1 MVNLEK
7 IWRIR
12 LKNVILQK
20 FEVPISYYHNLL
32 RKGKMRE
39 QIIEK
44 LSHNLL
50 INKFM
55 AAPTPRWLVLGV
67 DILIVALS
75 CLITYT
81 FNPDSNISWFG
92 EWDTP
97 FTRGTIVFAV
107 YTSLMPLVHTYR
119 YIVRLSMVED
129 MYRVVVLVL
138 TASIFLTMISGAFF
152 LFMGRPYFESWNVFV
167 IGLLTFSMLMLV
179 RLAIKYFYRQL
190 SEVENKRK
198 RVIALGSTVNSFAFT
213 TQLNSEADG
222 SFKVVAL
229 LTLSPDLN
237 VKYINEIPVYPYNPE
252 TIRDIFRRYNCKRL
266 IFPSI
271 QLKFIR
277 SGVADVFLKNNIKLL
292 MYSGVEEF
300 DRAAGKASANVR
312 DIHIEDLLGRDV
324 IKTDISEVE
333 NVLRDQ
339 VVMVTGAAGSI
350 GSEIVNQ
357 VASMRAGE
365 IVLLDQAETPM
376 HELQLM
382 MEQKHPDI
390 KIHLFIADVAN
401 RDRLEQAFKRYRPRY
416 VFHAAAYKHVP
427 MMERNPSEAIMTN
440 VFGTK
445 NLADLA
451 VEYNVEKFVMIST
464 DKAVNPTNVMG
475 ASKRIAEIYV
485 QSLFFNLSRRQ
496 RDSHSTRFITTRFG
510 NVLGSNGSVIPL
522 FRRQIEQGGPVTVT
536 HRDII
541 RYFMTIPEACSLVLQ
556 AGTMGNGGEIF
567 IFDMGQPVKIYDLAT
582 RMISLSGLRPGEDI
596 EIIETG
602 LRPGEKLYE
611 ELLNDKEKTMAT
623 RHNKIMIAKVRVY
636 DYKDVSAHLERLHK
650 CTDLG
655 EYHDIVAEMK
665 RIVPEFKSKNSIWE
679 SIDNEIKRDE
689 VITEISI

>member
-1 MVNLEK
+1 
-7 IWRIR
+7 
-12 LKNVILQK
+12 
-20 FEVPISYYHNLL
+20 
-32 RKGKMRE
+32 MRDR
-39 QIIEK
+39 IIEK
-44 LSHNLL
+44 ISHNLL
-50 INKFM
+50 INRFM
-55 AAPTPRWLVLGV
+55 SAPSPRWLVLGV
-67 DILIVALS
+67 DLLLVALS
-75 CLITYT
+75 CLVTYT
-81 FNPDSNISWFG
+81 FNPDSNYQAFG
-92 EWDTP
+92 PWDTP
-97 FTRGTIVFAV
+97 LTRGAIVFAI
-107 YTSLMPLVHTYR
+107 YLALMPLVHTYR

-129 MYRVVVLVL
+129 MYRIVVPVV
-138 TASIFLTMISGAFF
+138 ASSIFLALISGTCYAATG
-152 LFMGRPYFESWNVFV
+152 LRYFDLWNVFV
-167 IGLLTFSMLMLV
+167 IGLMAFSSLMLV

-190 SEVENKRK
+190 SDVEKRRK
-198 RVIALGSTVNSFAFT
+198 RVILLGSTVNSFAVA
-213 TQLNSEADG
+213 TQLNAEVDG

-229 LTLSPDLN
+229 LTLSPEVN
-237 VKYINEIPVYPYNPE
+237 SKYINDIPVFRYDPASVG
-252 TIRDIFRRYNCKRL
+252 DIFKRYNCKRL
-266 IFPSI
+266 IFPAM

-277 SGVADVFLKNNIKLL
+277 SGAADVFLKNNIQLL
-292 MYSGVEEF
+292 MYSGVEKF
-300 DRAAGKASANVR
+300 DNSADNASNNVSANVR

-324 IKTDISEVE
+324 IKTDITEVE

-339 VVMVTGAAGSI
+339 IVMVTGAAGSI

-357 VASMRAGE
+357 VAAMRAGE
-365 IVLLDQAETPM
+365 LILLDQAETPM

-382 MEQKHPDI
+382 MEQKHPDV

-401 RDRLEQAFKRYRPRY
+401 RDRVEQAFKRYRPRY

-440 VFGTK
+440 VIGTK

-451 VEYNVEKFVMIST
+451 VEYGVEKFVMIST

-485 QSLFFNLSRRQ
+485 QSLFFNLSRRKL
-496 RDSHSTRFITTRFG
+496 DGCVTRFITTRFG

-556 AGTMGNGGEIF
+556 AGTMGNGGEIY
-567 IFDMGQPVKIYDLAT
+567 IFDMGQPVKIYDLAE
-582 RMISLSGLRPGEDI
+582 RMISLSGLRPGQDI

-636 DYKDVSAHLERLHK
+636 DYDDVASHLATLKD
-650 CTDLG
+650 CTEHGD
-655 EYHDIVAEMK
+655 YHDIVAEMK
-665 RIVPEFKSKNSIWE
+665 RIVPEFKSKNSVWE
-679 SIDNEIKRDE
+679 SVDDEIKNDE
-689 VITEISI
+689 LIKEIQI

>member
-1 MVNLEK
+1 MK
-7 IWRIR
+7 DR
-12 LKNVILQK
+12 
-20 FEVPISYYHNLL
+20 
-32 RKGKMRE
+32 
-39 QIIEK
+39 IIERI
-44 LSHNLL
+44 SHNLL
-50 INKFM
+50 VNKFM
-55 AAPTPRWLVLGV
+55 SAPSPRWLVLGV
-67 DILIVALS
+67 DLMLVALS

-81 FNPDSNISWFG
+81 CNPDSNLYSIGAF
-92 EWDTP
+92 DTP
-97 FTRGTIVFAV
+97 LVRGAV
-107 YTSLMPLVHTYR
+107 IFGVYMAMMLLVHTYR

-129 MYRVVVLVL
+129 MYRIVVLVL
-138 TASIFLTMISGAFF
+138 ASSMLLTAISGVCFVATGSPCFN
-152 LFMGRPYFESWNVFV
+152 LWNIFV
-167 IGLLTFSMLMLV
+167 IGLMSFSSLMLV
-179 RLAIKYFYRQL
+179 RLAIKYFYRQFL
-190 SEVENKRK
+190 DVEKRRK
-198 RVIALGSTVNSFAFT
+198 RVIVLGSLVNSFAVAS
-213 TQLNSEADG
+213 QLNAEIDG
-222 SFKVVAL
+222 SFQVVAL
-229 LTLSPDLN
+229 LTLSSELN
-237 VKYINEIPVYPYNPE
+237 TKYINDIPVLAYNPE
-252 TIRDIFRRYNCKRL
+252 TIGDIFQHYNCKRL
-266 IFPSI
+266 IFPAI

-277 SGVADVFLKNNIKLL
+277 SGAADIFLKNNIQLL
-292 MYSGVEEF
+292 MYSGVEKF
-300 DRAAGKASANVR
+300 DNEADSASTNVSANVR

-324 IKTDISEVE
+324 IKTDTTEVE

-357 VASMRAGE
+357 VAAMRARE

-382 MEQKHPDI
+382 MEQQHPDV

-401 RDRLEQAFKRYRPRY
+401 RLRVEQAFKRYQPRY

-440 VFGTK
+440 VIGTK

-451 VEYNVEKFVMIST
+451 VDFGVEKFVMVST

-485 QSLFFNLSRRQ
+485 QSLFYHLSRRNPDG
-496 RDSHSTRFITTRFG
+496 RRNTRFITTRFG

-556 AGTMGNGGEIF
+556 AGTMGNGGEIYV
-567 IFDMGQPVKIYDLAT
+567 FDMGQPVRIYDLAE

-596 EIIETG
+596 EIVETG

-611 ELLNDKEKTMAT
+611 ELLNDKEMTMAT
-623 RHNKIMIAKVRVY
+623 CHNKIMIAKVRVY
-636 DYKDVSAHLERLHK
+636 DYDDVSAHISALTECTER
-650 CTDLG
+650 G

-665 RIVPEFKSKNSIWE
+665 RIVPEFKSKNSVWE
-679 SIDNEIKRDE
+679 SIDSEIKSDE
-689 VITEISI
+689 LIKEIKI

>member
-1 MVNLEK
+1 
-7 IWRIR
+7 
-12 LKNVILQK
+12 
-20 FEVPISYYHNLL
+20 
-32 RKGKMRE
+32 MRDR
-39 QIIEK
+39 IIEK
-44 LSHNLL
+44 ISHNLL
-50 INKFM
+50 INRFM
-55 AAPTPRWLVLGV
+55 SAPSPRWLVLGV
-67 DILIVALS
+67 DLLLVALS
-75 CLITYT
+75 CLVTYT
-81 FNPDSNISWFG
+81 FNPDSNYQTFG
-92 EWDTP
+92 PWDTP
-97 FTRGTIVFAV
+97 LTRGAIVFAV
-107 YTSLMPLVHTYR
+107 YMALMPLVHTYR

-129 MYRVVVLVL
+129 MYRIVVLV
-138 TASIFLTMISGAFF
+138 TASSIFLALISGTCYAATG
-152 LFMGRPYFESWNVFV
+152 LRYFDLWNIFV
-167 IGLLTFSMLMLV
+167 IGLMAFSSLMLV

-190 SEVENKRK
+190 SSVEKRRK
-198 RVIALGSTVNSFAFT
+198 RVILLGSTVNSFAVA
-213 TQLNSEADG
+213 TQLNAEVDG

-229 LTLSPDLN
+229 LTLSPEVN
-237 VKYINEIPVYPYNPE
+237 SKYINDIPV
-252 TIRDIFRRYNCKRL
+252 FRYDPASVGDLFKRYNCKRL
-266 IFPSI
+266 IFPAM

-277 SGVADVFLKNNIKLL
+277 GGAADVFLKNNIQLL
-292 MYSGVEEF
+292 MYSGVEKF
-300 DRAAGKASANVR
+300 DNSADNASTNVSANVR

-324 IKTDISEVE
+324 IKTDITEVE

-339 VVMVTGAAGSI
+339 IVMVTGAAGSI

-357 VASMRAGE
+357 VAALRVGE
-365 IVLLDQAETPM
+365 LILLDQAETPM

-382 MEQKHPDI
+382 MEQKHPDV

-401 RDRLEQAFKRYRPRY
+401 RDRIKQAFKRYRPRY

-440 VFGTK
+440 VIGTK

-451 VEYNVEKFVMIST
+451 VEYGVEKFVMIST

-485 QSLFFNLSRRQ
+485 QSLFFNLSRRKL
-496 RDSHSTRFITTRFG
+496 DGCVTRFITTRFG

-556 AGTMGNGGEIF
+556 AGTMGNGGEIY
-567 IFDMGQPVKIYDLAT
+567 IFDMGQPVKIYDLAE
-582 RMISLSGLRPGEDI
+582 RMISLSGLRPGQDI

-636 DYKDVSAHLERLHK
+636 DYDDVASHLATLKD

-665 RIVPEFKSKNSIWE
+665 RIVPEFKSKNSVWE
-679 SIDNEIKRDE
+679 SVDDEIKNE
-689 VITEISI
+689 ELIKEIQI

>member
-1 MVNLEK
+1 
-7 IWRIR
+7 
-12 LKNVILQK
+12 
-20 FEVPISYYHNLL
+20 
-32 RKGKMRE
+32 MRDR
-39 QIIEK
+39 IIEK
-44 LSHNLL
+44 ISHNLL
-50 INKFM
+50 INRFM
-55 AAPTPRWLVLGV
+55 SAPSPRWLVLGV
-67 DILIVALS
+67 DLLLVALS
-75 CLITYT
+75 CLVTYT
-81 FNPDSNISWFG
+81 FNPDSNYQTFG
-92 EWDTP
+92 PWDTP
-97 FTRGTIVFAV
+97 LTRGAIVFAV
-107 YTSLMPLVHTYR
+107 YMALMPLVHTYR

-129 MYRVVVLVL
+129 MYRIVVLVV
-138 TASIFLTMISGAFF
+138 ASSIFLAMISGACYAATG
-152 LFMGRPYFESWNVFV
+152 LRYFDLWNVFV
-167 IGLLTFSMLMLV
+167 IGLMAFSSLMLV

-190 SEVENKRK
+190 SSVEKRRK
-198 RVIALGSTVNSFAFT
+198 RVILFGSTVNSFAVA
-213 TQLNSEADG
+213 TQLNAEVDG

-229 LTLSPDLN
+229 LTLSPEVN
-237 VKYINEIPVYPYNPE
+237 SKYINDIPVFKYDPASVG
-252 TIRDIFRRYNCKRL
+252 DIFKRYNCKRL
-266 IFPSI
+266 IFPAM

-277 SGVADVFLKNNIKLL
+277 GGAADVFLKNNIQLL
-292 MYSGVEEF
+292 MYSGVEKF
-300 DRAAGKASANVR
+300 DNSVDNASNNVSANVR

-324 IKTDISEVE
+324 IKSDITEVE

-339 VVMVTGAAGSI
+339 IVMVTGAAGSI

-357 VASMRAGE
+357 VAAMRAGE
-365 IVLLDQAETPM
+365 LILLDQAETPM

-382 MEQKHPDI
+382 MEQKHPDV

-401 RDRLEQAFKRYRPRY
+401 RDRIEQAFKRYRPRY

-427 MMERNPSEAIMTN
+427 MMERNPSEAVMTN
-440 VFGTK
+440 VIGTK

-451 VEYNVEKFVMIST
+451 VEYGVEKFVMIST

-485 QSLFFNLSRRQ
+485 QSLFFNLSRRKL
-496 RDSHSTRFITTRFG
+496 DGCVTRFITTRFG

-556 AGTMGNGGEIF
+556 AGTMGNGGEIY
-567 IFDMGQPVKIYDLAT
+567 IFDMGQPVKIYDLAE
-582 RMISLSGLRPGEDI
+582 RMISLSGLRPGQDI

-636 DYKDVSAHLERLHK
+636 DYDDVASHLATLKD

-655 EYHDIVAEMK
+655 DYHDIVAEMK
-665 RIVPEFKSKNSIWE
+665 RIVPEFKSKNSVWE
-679 SIDNEIKRDE
+679 SVDDEIKNE
-689 VITEISI
+689 ELIKEIQI

>member
-1 MVNLEK
+1 
-7 IWRIR
+7 
-12 LKNVILQK
+12 
-20 FEVPISYYHNLL
+20 
-32 RKGKMRE
+32 MRDR
-39 QIIEK
+39 IIEK
-44 LSHNLL
+44 ISHNLL
-50 INKFM
+50 INRFM
-55 AAPTPRWLVLGV
+55 SAPSPRWLVLGV
-67 DILIVALS
+67 DLLLVALS
-75 CLITYT
+75 CLVTYT
-81 FNPDSNISWFG
+81 FNPDSNYQTFG
-92 EWDTP
+92 PWDTP
-97 FTRGTIVFAV
+97 LTRGAIVFAV
-107 YTSLMPLVHTYR
+107 YMALMPLVHTYR

-129 MYRVVVLVL
+129 MYRIVVLV
-138 TASIFLTMISGAFF
+138 TASSIFLALISGTCYAATG
-152 LFMGRPYFESWNVFV
+152 LRYFDLWNIFV
-167 IGLLTFSMLMLV
+167 IGLMAFSSLMLV

-190 SEVENKRK
+190 SSVEKRRK
-198 RVIALGSTVNSFAFT
+198 RVILLGSTVNSFAVA
-213 TQLNSEADG
+213 TQLNAEVDG

-229 LTLSPDLN
+229 LTLSPEVN
-237 VKYINEIPVYPYNPE
+237 SKYINDIPV
-252 TIRDIFRRYNCKRL
+252 FRYDPASVGDLFKRYNCKRL
-266 IFPSI
+266 IFPAM

-277 SGVADVFLKNNIKLL
+277 GGAADVFLKNNIQLL
-292 MYSGVEEF
+292 MYSGVEKF
-300 DRAAGKASANVR
+300 DNSADNASTNVSANVR

-324 IKTDISEVE
+324 IKTDITEVE

-339 VVMVTGAAGSI
+339 IVMVTGAAGSI

-357 VASMRAGE
+357 VAALRVGE
-365 IVLLDQAETPM
+365 LILLDQAETPM

-382 MEQKHPDI
+382 MEQKHPDV

-401 RDRLEQAFKRYRPRY
+401 RDRIKQAFMRYRPRY

-440 VFGTK
+440 VIGTK

-451 VEYNVEKFVMIST
+451 VEYGVEKFVMIST

-485 QSLFFNLSRRQ
+485 QSLFFNLSRRKL
-496 RDSHSTRFITTRFG
+496 DGCVTRFITTRFG

-556 AGTMGNGGEIF
+556 AGTMGNGGEIY
-567 IFDMGQPVKIYDLAT
+567 IFDMGQPVKIYDLAE
-582 RMISLSGLRPGEDI
+582 RMISLSGLRPGQDI

-636 DYKDVSAHLERLHK
+636 DYDDVASHLATLKD

-665 RIVPEFKSKNSIWE
+665 RIVPEFKSKNSVWE
-679 SIDNEIKRDE
+679 SVDEEIKNE
-689 VITEISI
+689 ELIKEIQI

>member
-1 MVNLEK
+1 
-7 IWRIR
+7 
-12 LKNVILQK
+12 
-20 FEVPISYYHNLL
+20 
-32 RKGKMRE
+32 MRDR
-39 QIIEK
+39 IIEK
-44 LSHNLL
+44 ISHNLL
-50 INKFM
+50 INRFM
-55 AAPTPRWLVLGV
+55 SAPSPRWLVLGV
-67 DILIVALS
+67 DLLLVALS
-75 CLITYT
+75 CLVTYT
-81 FNPDSNISWFG
+81 FNPDSNYQTFG
-92 EWDTP
+92 PWDTP
-97 FTRGTIVFAV
+97 LTRGAIVFAV
-107 YTSLMPLVHTYR
+107 YMALMPLVHTYR

-129 MYRVVVLVL
+129 MYRIVVLV
-138 TASIFLTMISGAFF
+138 TASSIFLALISGTCYAATG
-152 LFMGRPYFESWNVFV
+152 LRYFDLWNIFV
-167 IGLLTFSMLMLV
+167 IGLMAFSSLMLV

-190 SEVENKRK
+190 SSVEKRRK
-198 RVIALGSTVNSFAFT
+198 RVILLGSTVNSFAVA
-213 TQLNSEADG
+213 TQLNAEVDG

-229 LTLSPDLN
+229 LTLSPEVN
-237 VKYINEIPVYPYNPE
+237 SKYINDIPV
-252 TIRDIFRRYNCKRL
+252 FRYDPASVGDLFKRYNCKRL
-266 IFPSI
+266 IFSAM

-277 SGVADVFLKNNIKLL
+277 GGAADVFLKNNIQLL
-292 MYSGVEEF
+292 MYSGVEKF
-300 DRAAGKASANVR
+300 DNSADNASTNVSANVR

-324 IKTDISEVE
+324 IKTDITEVE

-339 VVMVTGAAGSI
+339 IVMVTGAAGSI

-357 VASMRAGE
+357 VAAMRVGE
-365 IVLLDQAETPM
+365 LILLDQAETPM

-382 MEQKHPDI
+382 MEQKHPDV

-401 RDRLEQAFKRYRPRY
+401 RDRIKQAFKRYRPRY

-440 VFGTK
+440 VIGTK

-451 VEYNVEKFVMIST
+451 VEYGVEKFVMIST

-485 QSLFFNLSRRQ
+485 QSLFFNLSRRKL
-496 RDSHSTRFITTRFG
+496 DGCVTRFITTRFG

-556 AGTMGNGGEIF
+556 AGTMGNGGEIY
-567 IFDMGQPVKIYDLAT
+567 IFDMGQPVKIYDLAE
-582 RMISLSGLRPGEDI
+582 RMISLSGLRPGQDI

-636 DYKDVSAHLERLHK
+636 DYDDVASHLATLKD

-665 RIVPEFKSKNSIWE
+665 RIVPEFKSKNSVWE
-679 SIDNEIKRDE
+679 SVDDEIKNE
-689 VITEISI
+689 ELIKEIQI

>member
-1 MVNLEK
+1 
-7 IWRIR
+7 
-12 LKNVILQK
+12 
-20 FEVPISYYHNLL
+20 
-32 RKGKMRE
+32 MRDR
-39 QIIEK
+39 IIEK
-44 LSHNLL
+44 ISHNLL
-50 INKFM
+50 INRFM
-55 AAPTPRWLVLGV
+55 SAPSPRWLVLGV
-67 DILIVALS
+67 DLLLVALS
-75 CLITYT
+75 CLVTYT
-81 FNPDSNISWFG
+81 FNPDSNYQTFG
-92 EWDTP
+92 PWDTP
-97 FTRGTIVFAV
+97 LTRGAIVFAV
-107 YTSLMPLVHTYR
+107 YMALMPLVHTYR

-129 MYRVVVLVL
+129 MYRIVVLV
-138 TASIFLTMISGAFF
+138 TASSIFLALISGTCYAATG
-152 LFMGRPYFESWNVFV
+152 LRYFDLWNIFV
-167 IGLLTFSMLMLV
+167 IGLMAFSSLMLV

-190 SEVENKRK
+190 SSVEKRRK
-198 RVIALGSTVNSFAFT
+198 RVILLGSTVNSFAVA
-213 TQLNSEADG
+213 TQLNAEVDG

-229 LTLSPDLN
+229 LTLSPEVN
-237 VKYINEIPVYPYNPE
+237 SKYINDIPV
-252 TIRDIFRRYNCKRL
+252 FRYDPASVGDLFKRYNCKRL
-266 IFPSI
+266 IFPAM

-277 SGVADVFLKNNIKLL
+277 GGAADVFLKNNIQLL
-292 MYSGVEEF
+292 MYSGVEKF
-300 DRAAGKASANVR
+300 DNSADNASTNVSANVR

-324 IKTDISEVE
+324 IKTDITEVE

-339 VVMVTGAAGSI
+339 IVMVTGAAGSI

-357 VASMRAGE
+357 VAAMRVGE
-365 IVLLDQAETPM
+365 LILLDQAETPM

-382 MEQKHPDI
+382 MEQKHPDV

-401 RDRLEQAFKRYRPRY
+401 RDRIKQAFKRYRPRY

-440 VFGTK
+440 VIGTK

-451 VEYNVEKFVMIST
+451 VEYGVEKFVMIST

-485 QSLFFNLSRRQ
+485 QSLFFNLSRRKL
-496 RDSHSTRFITTRFG
+496 DGCVTRFITTRFG

-556 AGTMGNGGEIF
+556 AGTMGNGGEIY
-567 IFDMGQPVKIYDLAT
+567 IFDMGQPVKIYDLAE
-582 RMISLSGLRPGEDI
+582 RMISLSGLRPGQDI

-636 DYKDVSAHLERLHK
+636 DYDDVASHLATLKD

-665 RIVPEFKSKNSIWE
+665 RIVPEFKSKNSVWE
-679 SIDNEIKRDE
+679 SVDEEIKNE
-689 VITEISI
+689 ELIKEIQI

>member
-1 MVNLEK
+1 
-7 IWRIR
+7 
-12 LKNVILQK
+12 
-20 FEVPISYYHNLL
+20 
-32 RKGKMRE
+32 MRDR
-39 QIIEK
+39 IIEK
-44 LSHNLL
+44 ISHNLL
-50 INKFM
+50 INRFM
-55 AAPTPRWLVLGV
+55 SAPSPRWLVLGV
-67 DILIVALS
+67 DLLLVALS
-75 CLITYT
+75 CLVTYT
-81 FNPDSNISWFG
+81 FNPDSNYQTFG
-92 EWDTP
+92 PWDTP
-97 FTRGTIVFAV
+97 LTRGAIVFAV
-107 YTSLMPLVHTYR
+107 YMALMPLVHTYR

-129 MYRVVVLVL
+129 MYRIVVLVV
-138 TASIFLTMISGAFF
+138 ASSIFLALISGTCYAATG
-152 LFMGRPYFESWNVFV
+152 LRYFDLWNVFV
-167 IGLLTFSMLMLV
+167 IGLMAFSSLMLV

-190 SEVENKRK
+190 SSVEKRRK
-198 RVIALGSTVNSFAFT
+198 RVILFGSTVNSFAVA
-213 TQLNSEADG
+213 TQLNAEVDG

-229 LTLSPDLN
+229 LTLSPEVN
-237 VKYINEIPVYPYNPE
+237 SKYINDIPVFKYDPASVG
-252 TIRDIFRRYNCKRL
+252 DIFKRYNCKRL
-266 IFPSI
+266 IFPAM

-277 SGVADVFLKNNIKLL
+277 GGAADVFLKNNIQLL
-292 MYSGVEEF
+292 MYSGVEKF
-300 DRAAGKASANVR
+300 DNSADNASNNVSANVR

-324 IKTDISEVE
+324 IKSDITEVE

-339 VVMVTGAAGSI
+339 IVMVTGAAGSI

-357 VASMRAGE
+357 VAAMRAGE
-365 IVLLDQAETPM
+365 LILLDQAETPM

-382 MEQKHPDI
+382 MEQKHPDV

-401 RDRLEQAFKRYRPRY
+401 RDRIEQAFKRYRPRY

-427 MMERNPSEAIMTN
+427 MMERNPSEAVMTN
-440 VFGTK
+440 VIGTK

-451 VEYNVEKFVMIST
+451 VEYGVEKFVMIST

-485 QSLFFNLSRRQ
+485 QSLFFNLSRRKL
-496 RDSHSTRFITTRFG
+496 DGCVTRFITTRFG

-556 AGTMGNGGEIF
+556 AGTMGNGGEIY
-567 IFDMGQPVKIYDLAT
+567 IFDMGQPVKIYDLAE
-582 RMISLSGLRPGEDI
+582 RMISLSGLRPGQDI

-636 DYKDVSAHLERLHK
+636 DYDDVVSHLATLKD
-650 CTDLG
+650 CTELG

-665 RIVPEFKSKNSIWE
+665 RIVPEFKSKNSVWE
-679 SIDNEIKRDE
+679 SVDDEIKNDE
-689 VITEISI
+689 LIKEIQI

>member
-1 MVNLEK
+1 
-7 IWRIR
+7 
-12 LKNVILQK
+12 
-20 FEVPISYYHNLL
+20 
-32 RKGKMRE
+32 MRDR
-39 QIIEK
+39 IIEK
-44 LSHNLL
+44 ISHNLL
-50 INKFM
+50 INRFM
-55 AAPTPRWLVLGV
+55 SAPSPRWLVLGV
-67 DILIVALS
+67 DLLLVALS
-75 CLITYT
+75 CLVTYT
-81 FNPDSNISWFG
+81 FNPDSNYQTFG
-92 EWDTP
+92 PWDTP
-97 FTRGTIVFAV
+97 LTRGAIVFAV
-107 YTSLMPLVHTYR
+107 YMALMPLVHTYR

-129 MYRVVVLVL
+129 MYRIVVLVV
-138 TASIFLTMISGAFF
+138 ASSIFLALISGTCYAATG
-152 LFMGRPYFESWNVFV
+152 LRYFDLWNVFV
-167 IGLLTFSMLMLV
+167 IGLMAFSSLMLV

-190 SEVENKRK
+190 SSVEKRRK
-198 RVIALGSTVNSFAFT
+198 RVILFGSTVNSFAVA
-213 TQLNSEADG
+213 TQLNAEVDG

-229 LTLSPDLN
+229 LTLSPEVN
-237 VKYINEIPVYPYNPE
+237 SKYINDIPVFKYDPASVG
-252 TIRDIFRRYNCKRL
+252 DIFKRYNCKRL
-266 IFPSI
+266 IFPAM

-277 SGVADVFLKNNIKLL
+277 GGAADVFLKNNIQLL
-292 MYSGVEEF
+292 MYSGVEKF
-300 DRAAGKASANVR
+300 DNSADNASNNVSANVR

-324 IKTDISEVE
+324 IKSDITEVE

-339 VVMVTGAAGSI
+339 IVMVTGAAGSI

-357 VASMRAGE
+357 VAAMRAGE
-365 IVLLDQAETPM
+365 LILLDQAETPM

-382 MEQKHPDI
+382 MEQKHPDV

-401 RDRLEQAFKRYRPRY
+401 RDRVEQAFKRYRPRY

-440 VFGTK
+440 VIGTK

-451 VEYNVEKFVMIST
+451 VEYGVEKFVMIST

-485 QSLFFNLSRRQ
+485 QSLFFNLSRRKH
-496 RDSHSTRFITTRFG
+496 DGCVTRFITTRFG

-556 AGTMGNGGEIF
+556 AGTMGNGGEIY
-567 IFDMGQPVKIYDLAT
+567 IFDMGQPVKIYDLAE
-582 RMISLSGLRPGEDI
+582 RMISLSGLRPGQDI

-623 RHNKIMIAKVRVY
+623 SHNKIMIAKVRVY
-636 DYKDVSAHLERLHK
+636 DYDDVVSHLATLKD
-650 CTDLG
+650 CTELG

-665 RIVPEFKSKNSIWE
+665 RIVPEFKSKNSVWE
-679 SIDNEIKRDE
+679 SVDDEIKNDE
-689 VITEISI
+689 LIKEIQI

>member
-1 MVNLEK
+1 
-7 IWRIR
+7 
-12 LKNVILQK
+12 
-20 FEVPISYYHNLL
+20 
-32 RKGKMRE
+32 MRDR
-39 QIIEK
+39 IIEK
-44 LSHNLL
+44 ISHNLL
-50 INKFM
+50 INRFM
-55 AAPTPRWLVLGV
+55 SAPSPRWLVLGV
-67 DILIVALS
+67 DLLLVALS
-75 CLITYT
+75 CLVTYT
-81 FNPDSNISWFG
+81 FNPDSNYQTFG
-92 EWDTP
+92 PWDTP
-97 FTRGTIVFAV
+97 LTRGAIVFAV
-107 YTSLMPLVHTYR
+107 YMALMPLVHTYR

-129 MYRVVVLVL
+129 MYRIVVLV
-138 TASIFLTMISGAFF
+138 TASSIFLALISGTCYAATG
-152 LFMGRPYFESWNVFV
+152 LRYFDLWNIFV
-167 IGLLTFSMLMLV
+167 IGLMAFSSLMLV

-190 SEVENKRK
+190 SSVEKRRK
-198 RVIALGSTVNSFAFT
+198 RVILLGSTVNSFAVA
-213 TQLNSEADG
+213 TQLNAEVDG

-229 LTLSPDLN
+229 LTLSPEVN
-237 VKYINEIPVYPYNPE
+237 SKYINDIPV
-252 TIRDIFRRYNCKRL
+252 FRYDPASVGDLFKRYNCKRL
-266 IFPSI
+266 IFPAM

-277 SGVADVFLKNNIKLL
+277 GGAADVFLKNNIQLL
-292 MYSGVEEF
+292 MYSGVEKF
-300 DRAAGKASANVR
+300 DNSADNASTNVSANVR

-324 IKTDISEVE
+324 IKTDITEVE

-339 VVMVTGAAGSI
+339 IVMVTGAAGSI

-357 VASMRAGE
+357 VAALRVGE
-365 IVLLDQAETPM
+365 LILLDQAETPM

-382 MEQKHPDI
+382 MEQKHPDV

-401 RDRLEQAFKRYRPRY
+401 RDRIKQAFMRYRPRY

-440 VFGTK
+440 VIGTK

-451 VEYNVEKFVMIST
+451 VEYGVEKFVMIST

-485 QSLFFNLSRRQ
+485 QSLFFNLSRRKL
-496 RDSHSTRFITTRFG
+496 DGCVTRFITTRFG

-556 AGTMGNGGEIF
+556 AGTMGNGGEIY
-567 IFDMGQPVKIYDLAT
+567 IFDMGQPVKIYDLAE
-582 RMISLSGLRPGEDI
+582 RMISLSGLRPGQDI

-636 DYKDVSAHLERLHK
+636 DYDDVASHLATLKD

-665 RIVPEFKSKNSIWE
+665 RIVPEFKSKNSVWE
-679 SIDNEIKRDE
+679 SVDDEIKNE
-689 VITEISI
+689 ELIKEIQI

>member
-1 MVNLEK
+1 
-7 IWRIR
+7 
-12 LKNVILQK
+12 
-20 FEVPISYYHNLL
+20 
-32 RKGKMRE
+32 MRDR
-39 QIIEK
+39 IIEK
-44 LSHNLL
+44 ISHNLL
-50 INKFM
+50 INRFM
-55 AAPTPRWLVLGV
+55 SAPSPRWLVLGV
-67 DILIVALS
+67 DLLLVALS
-75 CLITYT
+75 CLVTYT
-81 FNPDSNISWFG
+81 FNPDSNYQTFG
-92 EWDTP
+92 PWDTP
-97 FTRGTIVFAV
+97 LTRGAIVFAV
-107 YTSLMPLVHTYR
+107 YMALMPLVHTYR

-129 MYRVVVLVL
+129 MYRIVVLVV
-138 TASIFLTMISGAFF
+138 ASSIFLAMISGACYAATG
-152 LFMGRPYFESWNVFV
+152 LRYFDLWNVFV
-167 IGLLTFSMLMLV
+167 IGLMAFSSLMLV

-190 SEVENKRK
+190 SSVEKRRK
-198 RVIALGSTVNSFAFT
+198 RVILFGSTVNSFAVA
-213 TQLNSEADG
+213 TQLNAEVDG

-229 LTLSPDLN
+229 LTLSPEVN
-237 VKYINEIPVYPYNPE
+237 SKYINDIPV
-252 TIRDIFRRYNCKRL
+252 FRYDPASVGDLFKRYNCKRL
-266 IFPSI
+266 IFPAM

-277 SGVADVFLKNNIKLL
+277 GGAADVFLKNNIQLL
-292 MYSGVEEF
+292 MYSGVEKF
-300 DRAAGKASANVR
+300 DNSADNASNNVSANVR

-324 IKTDISEVE
+324 IKTDITEVE

-339 VVMVTGAAGSI
+339 IVMVTGAAGSI

-357 VASMRAGE
+357 VAALRAGE
-365 IVLLDQAETPM
+365 LILLDQAETPM

-382 MEQKHPDI
+382 MEQKHPDV

-401 RDRLEQAFKRYRPRY
+401 RDRIEQAFKRYRPRY

-440 VFGTK
+440 VIGTK

-451 VEYNVEKFVMIST
+451 VEYGVEKFVMIST

-485 QSLFFNLSRRQ
+485 QSLFFNLSRRKL
-496 RDSHSTRFITTRFG
+496 DGCVTRFITTRFG

-556 AGTMGNGGEIF
+556 AGTMGNGGEIY
-567 IFDMGQPVKIYDLAT
+567 IFDMGQPVKIYDLAE
-582 RMISLSGLRPGEDI
+582 RMISLSGLRPGQDI

-636 DYKDVSAHLERLHK
+636 DYDDVASHLATLKD

-665 RIVPEFKSKNSIWE
+665 RIVPEFKSKNSVWE
-679 SIDNEIKRDE
+679 SVDDEIKNDE
-689 VITEISI
+689 LIKEIQI

>member
-1 MVNLEK
+1 
-7 IWRIR
+7 
-12 LKNVILQK
+12 
-20 FEVPISYYHNLL
+20 
-32 RKGKMRE
+32 MRDR
-39 QIIEK
+39 IIEK
-44 LSHNLL
+44 ISHNLL
-50 INKFM
+50 INRFM
-55 AAPTPRWLVLGV
+55 SAPSPRWLVLGV
-67 DILIVALS
+67 DLLLVALS
-75 CLITYT
+75 CLVTYT
-81 FNPDSNISWFG
+81 FNPDSNYQTFG
-92 EWDTP
+92 PWDTP
-97 FTRGTIVFAV
+97 LTRGAIVFAV
-107 YTSLMPLVHTYR
+107 YMALMPLVHTYR

-129 MYRVVVLVL
+129 MYRIVVLVV
-138 TASIFLTMISGAFF
+138 ASSIFLALISGTCYAATG
-152 LFMGRPYFESWNVFV
+152 LRYFDLWNVFV
-167 IGLLTFSMLMLV
+167 IGLMAFSSLMLV

-190 SEVENKRK
+190 SSVEKRRK
-198 RVIALGSTVNSFAFT
+198 RVILFGSTVNSFAVA
-213 TQLNSEADG
+213 TQLNAEVDG

-229 LTLSPDLN
+229 LTLSPEVN
-237 VKYINEIPVYPYNPE
+237 SKYINDIPVFKYDPASVG
-252 TIRDIFRRYNCKRL
+252 DIFKRYNCKRL
-266 IFPSI
+266 IFPAM

-277 SGVADVFLKNNIKLL
+277 GGAADVFLKNNIQLL
-292 MYSGVEEF
+292 MYSGVEKF
-300 DRAAGKASANVR
+300 DNSADNASNNVSANVR

-324 IKTDISEVE
+324 IKSDITEVK

-339 VVMVTGAAGSI
+339 IVMVTGAAGSI

-357 VASMRAGE
+357 VAAMRAGE
-365 IVLLDQAETPM
+365 LILLDQAETPM

-382 MEQKHPDI
+382 MEQKHPDV

-401 RDRLEQAFKRYRPRY
+401 RDRVEQAFKRYRPRY

-440 VFGTK
+440 VIGTK

-451 VEYNVEKFVMIST
+451 VEYGVEKFVMIST

-485 QSLFFNLSRRQ
+485 QSLFFNLSRRKH
-496 RDSHSTRFITTRFG
+496 DGCVTRFITTRFG

-556 AGTMGNGGEIF
+556 AGTMGNGGEIY
-567 IFDMGQPVKIYDLAT
+567 IFDMGQPVKIYDLAE
-582 RMISLSGLRPGEDI
+582 RMISLSGLRPGQDI

-623 RHNKIMIAKVRVY
+623 SHNKIMIAKVRVY
-636 DYKDVSAHLERLHK
+636 DYDDVVSHLATLKD
-650 CTDLG
+650 CTELG

-665 RIVPEFKSKNSIWE
+665 RIVPEFKSKNSVWE
-679 SIDNEIKRDE
+679 SVDDEIKNDE
-689 VITEISI
+689 LIKEIQI